1 MHFEIESDREISVL
15 GVGILTPGEP
25 HRLTDEERQMFKIY
39 YGQDVIGANFAPYVK
54 VTAVVESA
62 EGGE

>member
-1 MHFEIESDREISVL
+1 MYFEIESDREVSVS

-25 HRLTDEERQMFKIY
+25 HRLTDEDFQMFKIY
-39 YGQDVIGANFAPYVK
+39 HGQDLIGANFAPYVTL
-54 VTAVVESA
+54 TAVLE

>member
-1 MHFEIESDREISVL
+1 MYFEIESDREISVL

-25 HRLTDEERQMFKIY
+25 HRLTDEERHMFKVY
-39 YGQDVIGANFAPYVK
+39 HNQDIIGANFAPYVQ
-54 VTAVVESA
+54 VTAVVDS